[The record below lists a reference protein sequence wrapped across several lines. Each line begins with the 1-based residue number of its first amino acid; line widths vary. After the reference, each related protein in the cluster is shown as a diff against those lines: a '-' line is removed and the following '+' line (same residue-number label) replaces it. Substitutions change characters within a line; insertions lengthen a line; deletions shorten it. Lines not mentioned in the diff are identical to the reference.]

1 MSDTRKRDNN
11 DSKARENT
19 LLIETD
25 CGILKGRITTVN
37 ASGVGGT
44 TAQVRQ
50 FLGIPY
56 AEPPVGA
63 LRWCP
68 PRPPLPWNGVRD
80 ATRFAMPAPQN
91 PNLLFE
97 IRGPNSEEPDNEDCL
112 YLNIHAPVYP
122 EHSRLPVMVWVHGGS
137 FYLGSGCQ
145 PLYDGQHLAGSG
157 RAIVVT
163 INYRLGALGFLR
175 LKDISDIPATGN
187 EGILDQIAALR
198 WVQKNIAAF
207 GGDPDN
213 ITLFGESAGA
223 MSIAGLFAAL
233 DENSEP
239 LAGRL
244 FHKAIVQSGNPGVY
258 SHREKASAMADK
270 FCEILSSLREG
281 APLSRPPTT
290 RELLKAQEILLNDP
304 ETNQHWGHLPF
315 KPVLDSELITRPP
328 IDAIRNGAG
337 SSVAIM
343 VGSNRDEWNLF
354 SAARPE
360 TLTLDE
366 QQIRHHL
373 RRLLPDNWIQPL
385 LDHYRQQAESLT
397 ESPWPL
403 WSRAWNLMLTDMT
416 FTVPGLRLLQAHTGK
431 RFHYHFAHP
440 LSAQPMLGACH
451 ASELGYVFGTHGD
464 PSLQHLYGGEQEPHS
479 LSESMRNAWLNFA
492 ESGNPGGDWPGFDQ
506 GHSRYFGNPDTN
518 PVDTRALQQVWEIL
532 DDRNLRGFL

>member
-1 MSDTRKRDNN
+1 MPDTRKRDNS
-11 DSKARENT
+11 DSNVRENA

-25 CGILKGRITTVN
+25 CGMLKGRITTVN
-37 ASGVGGT
+37 ASALGGR
-44 TAQVRQ
+44 TAEVRQ

-68 PRPPLPWNGVRD
+68 PRPPSPWNGVRD

-91 PNLLFE
+91 PNFLFE

-112 YLNIHAPVYP
+112 YLNIHAPLYP
-122 EHSRLPVMVWVHGGS
+122 EYPRLPVMVWIHGGS

-145 PLYDGQHLAGSG
+145 PLYDGQYLAGSG

-223 MSIAGLFAAL
+223 MSIASLFAAQ
-233 DENSEP
+233 DGNSES
-239 LAGRL
+239 LGGRL

-258 SHREKASAMADK
+258 SHPENATAMADK
-270 FCEILSSLREG
+270 FCEILSALRG
-281 APLSRPPTT
+281 NVPLSHPPTT

-304 ETNQHWGHLPF
+304 ETNHQWGHLPF
-315 KPVLDSELITRPP
+315 KPVLDNELITRPP
-328 IDAIRNGAG
+328 IEAIRNGAG
-337 SSVAIM
+337 SSIAIM

-360 TLTLDE
+360 TLTLDD
-366 QQIRHHL
+366 QQIRNHL
-373 RRLLPDNWIQPL
+373 RRLLPDKWIQPL
-385 LDHYRQQAESLT
+385 LDHYRRQAESQA
-397 ESPWPL
+397 ENPWPL
-403 WSRAWNLMLTDMT
+403 WSRVWNLMLTDMT
-416 FTVPGLRLLQAHTGK
+416 FTVPGLRLLQAHSGK
-431 RFHYHFAHP
+431 RFHYHFSQP

-464 PSLQHLYGGEQEPHS
+464 PSLQHLYGGEQEPHF

-492 ESGNPGGDWPGFDQ
+492 ESGDPGGGWPGFDQ
-506 GHSRYFGNPDTN
+506 GHSRCFGNRDSDPMDTQ
-518 PVDTRALQQVWEIL
+518 VLQRVWEIL